1 MQVNHP
7 AEVTHQDTHA
17 FQWRQDWAHKITNI
31 NRFSAIVFMCNVK
44 SSIVKFCSPW
54 QVRHGSS
61 ILLRFMGQ
69 ILCWTAQ
76 SAPLR
81 VYRSGKCVFPKV
93 AEAERSSKERLTEGG
108 GDSRPM
114 SGVFSQRGFWK
125 FAFWLLGK
133 EDTHGNGGTCHT
145 SPGRVS
151 DRDMGHSTR
160 TPRITAADQSPSEL
174 FLQARWIPFFRH
186 TIRAQAKGNNAVFT
200 LLLGTAHTESHR
212 MN

>member
-17 FQWRQDWAHKITNI
+17 FQWWQDWAHRITVLTDLVLL
-31 NRFSAIVFMCNVK
+31 FLCAMSKVAELSFVL
-44 SSIVKFCSPW
+44 
-54 QVRHGSS
+54 HGRWDTAR
-61 ILLRFMGQ
+61 LFKVLPFMGQ
-69 ILCWTAQ
+69 ILCLATQ
-76 SAPLR
+76 PAPLR

-145 SPGRVS
+145 SLGKVS
-151 DRDMGHSTR
+151 DRVYI
-160 TPRITAADQSPSEL
+160 PPELLSPSKL
-174 FLQARWIPFFRH
+174 FLQAKWIPFF
-186 TIRAQAKGNNAVFT
+186 
-200 LLLGTAHTESHR
+200 S
-212 MN
+212 